1 MECIACGKEF
11 DSKYE
16 PFCMDCLHTCD
27 SEELKMALQVFYAHK
42 DNCLPA
48 EDTRS
53 VLTLKVKDIAEKIR
67 TGKVITEEKVESY
80 ISILEKTSILHGY
93 RDELTLQ
100 KLEGLK
106 IALLTKRID
115 KIRQNKKDNTVEEC
129 VNLLPGML
137 NLKKL
142 AKKYEKDSKIS
153 NGLKQQES
161 YLKR

>member
-1 MECIACGKEF
+1 MKCIACGKEF

-27 SEELKMALQVFYAHK
+27 DEELKMAAQDFYTLK
-42 DNCLPA
+42 NKWLPS

-53 VLTLKVKDIAEKIR
+53 VLTSKVKDIAEKTR
-67 TGKVITEEKVESY
+67 TGKVITEEEVESY

-115 KIRQNKKDNTVEEC
+115 KIRQNKKD
-129 VNLLPGML
+129 
-137 NLKKL
+137 KK
-142 AKKYEKDSKIS
+142 
-153 NGLKQQES
+153 
-161 YLKR
+161 